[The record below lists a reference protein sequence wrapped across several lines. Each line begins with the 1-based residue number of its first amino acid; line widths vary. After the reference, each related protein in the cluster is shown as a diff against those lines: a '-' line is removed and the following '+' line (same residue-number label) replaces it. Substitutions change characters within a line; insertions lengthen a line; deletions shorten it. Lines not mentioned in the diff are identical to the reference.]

1 MRSESREETKP
12 LVEYSS
18 CLELKREYAED
29 LRGLAEKISDEGE
42 EDFLYR
48 VFKALA
54 DRTRIRML
62 KLLDGRELSVCE
74 IMIALQLTQPTTSHH
89 LGILESAKL
98 VKKRKKGKW
107 SFYSLA
113 SSKLIG
119 LIEELSA
126 SLRLN
131 Q

>member
-1 MRSESREETKP
+1 MKIEDGEEMRS

-29 LRGLAEKISDEGE
+29 LRDLAEKVSDEGI

-54 DRTRIRML
+54 DKTRIRML
-62 KLLDGRELSVCE
+62 KLLKGRELSVCE

-89 LGILESAKL
+89 LGILEGAKL
-98 VKKRKKGKW
+98 VKKRKEGKW
-107 SFYSLA
+107 SFYSLT
-113 SSKLIG
+113 SPRVVD

-126 SLRLN
+126 SLK
-131 Q
+131 

>member
-1 MRSESREETKP
+1 MRLESGGRIKP

-29 LRGLAEKISDEGE
+29 LRGLAERVLDKGE

-54 DRTRIRML
+54 DKTRIRML

-74 IMIALQLTQPTTSHH
+74 IMIALRLTQPTTSHH

-98 VKKRKKGKW
+98 VKKRKKGRW

-113 SSKLIG
+113 DPRVIDLIDR
-119 LIEELSA
+119 LSA
-126 SLRLN
+126 SLR
-131 Q
+131 